1 MLRTRNLLTTA
12 VLLGGLGLT
21 LLAAPAARAGLI
33 PNKVT
38 VSTVPDAG
46 GNYTWTYNVVV
57 TSDVYVQPGDFFTI
71 YDFAGAVAGSAT
83 APTDWVMTSDLLGRT
98 PDKTSPLDDPAISN
112 YTWTYAGATAIFGQ
126 QTLGN
131 FSLQTPYNHLAE
143 SDFTSSVFRQDNDH
157 SEHTITSTTVP
168 VASAGANTPE
178 PATLALA
185 VAGLPIVGLI
195 RRRRR

>member
-1 MLRTRNLLTTA
+1 MLRTTTL

-33 PNKVT
+33 PNKVSVT
-38 VSTVPDAG
+38 TVPDAG

-57 TSDVYVQPGDFFTI
+57 TSDVYVQPGDYLTV
-71 YDFAGAVAGSAT
+71 YDFANSGIGAAGAT
-83 APTDWVMTSDLLGRT
+83 APSDWVLTTNMLGRT
-98 PDKTSPLDDPAISN
+98 PDKTTPADDASIAN

-131 FSLQTPYNHLAE
+131 FSLQSPFNHSAD

-157 SEHTITSTTVP
+157 SEHTTTPTVVP
-168 VASAGANTPE
+168 VASAGAKTPE

-185 VAGLPIVGLI
+185 FAGLPIVGLI
-195 RRRRR
+195 RRRRKS